1 MIINKIKI
9 LKLFQKRGFVLKWIE
24 GLLDDVIKL
33 RQVKSQIEK
42 CLNNNEYGDIKPG
55 SSLVEMC
62 SLYQ

>member
-24 GLLDDVIKL
+24 DLLDDVIKL

-55 SSLVEMC
+55 SGLVKTC

>member
-55 SSLVEMC
+55 SGLVEMC